1 MKDVNPVRET
11 TLYVVES
18 AKNVQINRKKIKE
31 LAKKWFDRDIKVPAR
46 SSEDI
51 LDIDDVGKVLDYLIL
66 LDTVNFCF
74 WPSYVK
80 AMEWQ
85 ALSTRA
91 SDGRFSFKTEFSNVC
106 VQKEKWSIEY
116 YGKKYDGYF
125 AMSLALKRF
134 FEENLE
140 KANFKY
146 FSEVPFKDFVA
157 IFKGRGELQF
167 LKERWNGAKA
177 ISRVFLEK
185 YGGDSMVFVE
195 SAEGKFSIL
204 VPKILEELPTFDDL
218 ADYRG
223 RKIYFLKRAQIL
235 AADIC
240 FAFKKENSS
249 ANFSGKAE
257 KGIGYFDDLD
267 YLTAMADYKLPQIL
281 QYYRVLEYSS
291 GLEKKIENKILISAG
306 SEEEVEIRAAT
317 VWAVEYLKEELA
329 ALGKNFY
336 SYEID
341 WILWVES
348 QKEKMKNNYHLTKTI
363 YY

>member
-1 MKDVNPVRET
+1 MKDINPVRET
-11 TLYVVES
+11 TLHVVER
-18 AKNVQINRKKIKE
+18 AKSVKINREEIKE
-31 LAKKWFDRDIKVPAR
+31 LAEKWVAEGVEVPAR
-46 SSEDI
+46 PAEDI
-51 LDIDDVGKVLDYLIL
+51 LDTKEERRILDYLII
-66 LDTVNFCF
+66 LDTLNFCF
-74 WPSYVK
+74 WS
-80 AMEWQ
+80 
-85 ALSTRA
+85 
-91 SDGRFSFKTEFSNVC
+91 
-106 VQKEKWSIEY
+106 QKEKWSIEY
-116 YGKKYDGYF
+116 HGKKHDGYF
-125 AMSLALKRF
+125 AMSLALKIF
-134 FEENLE
+134 FEENPE

-146 FSEVPFKDFVA
+146 FSEVPFKDFAA

-177 ISRVFLEK
+177 ISHVFLEK

-195 SAEGKFSIL
+195 SAEGRFSVL

-291 GLEKKIENKILISAG
+291 GLEKKIENKILIPAG
-306 SEEEVEIRAAT
+306 SEEEIEIRAAT
-317 VWAVEYLKEELA
+317 IWACEYLKEELEM
-329 ALGKNFY
+329 LGKKFF
-336 SYEID
+336 SFEID
-341 WILWVES
+341 WILWDKS
-348 QKEKMKNNYHLTKTI
+348 QKVEMKNNYHLTKTI